1 MSSNLVLKGD
11 FNEIWVINMERPCMI
26 KFSLEFKERNPIY
39 RNKAI
44 IDYEAWTEN
53 WKDRLT
59 RFCCDDRKL
68 RNDLQLRMS
77 VDHDL
82 QLHDKGID
90 QIRVLKVVISNS
102 L

>member
-1 MSSNLVLKGD
+1 MSSTLVLKGD

-26 KFSLEFKERNPIY
+26 KFSLEFKDRNMVIK
-39 RNKAI
+39 N
-44 IDYEAWTEN
+44 YEAWTEN
-53 WKDRLT
+53 WKNRLT
-59 RFCCDDRKL
+59 RFCCIDSKMKS
-68 RNDLQLRMS
+68 DLQLRMS

-90 QIRVLKVVISNS
+90 QIGVLKVVISNS

>member
-1 MSSNLVLKGD
+1 MSSTLVLKGD

-26 KFSLEFKERNPIY
+26 KFSLEFKEKNMVIK
-39 RNKAI
+39 N
-44 IDYEAWTEN
+44 YEAWTEN
-53 WKDRLT
+53 WKKRLT
-59 RFCCDDRKL
+59 RFCCNDRKL
-68 RNDLQLRMS
+68 RGDLQLRMS

-82 QLHDKGID
+82 QLHYKGID

>member
-1 MSSNLVLKGD
+1 MSSTLVLKGD

-26 KFSLEFKERNPIY
+26 KISLEFKEG
-39 RNKAI
+39 NKVI

-53 WKDRLT
+53 WKNKLT

-68 RNDLQLRMS
+68 RSDLQLRMT

-90 QIRVLKVVISNS
+90 QIGVLKVVISNS